1 MCKFGVV
8 PQGPITVTQILQQ
21 YKNVTG
27 TESSPTHLLEIG
39 ERIFDLQRLF
49 NLREA
54 NLIPEDDTVQP
65 RFLEK
70 NPNLAKE
77 VRRYYRARQWD
88 RNGVPKS
95 ETLKR
100 LGLE

>member
-1 MCKFGVV
+1 M
-8 PQGPITVTQILQQ
+8 
-21 YKNVTG
+21 
-27 TESSPTHLLEIG
+27 SPAHLLEIG

-49 NLREA
+49 NLHEA

-88 RNGVPKS
+88 RNGVPSIKN
-95 ETLKR
+95 
-100 LGLE
+100 